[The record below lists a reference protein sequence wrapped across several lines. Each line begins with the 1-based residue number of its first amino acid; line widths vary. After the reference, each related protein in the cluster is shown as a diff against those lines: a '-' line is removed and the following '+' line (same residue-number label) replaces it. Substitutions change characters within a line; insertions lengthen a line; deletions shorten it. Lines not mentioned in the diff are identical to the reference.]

1 MFSPT
6 AQAQT
11 SGQPC
16 YPPPCG
22 VAPQVTPVPT
32 DASLIGASAAPAAPA
47 RSPVPVVVAGLLM
60 LTASLGVI
68 TFRRRAAM
76 AALDAVVSAASPA
89 RTAQRVREGS
99 FR

>member
-1 MFSPT
+1 
-6 AQAQT
+6 
-11 SGQPC
+11 
-16 YPPPCG
+16 
-22 VAPQVTPVPT
+22 
-32 DASLIGASAAPAAPA
+32 
-47 RSPVPVVVAGLLM
+47 M

-76 AALDAVVSAASPA
+76 AATDAVVPAASPA